1 VLETAV
7 GNLVYIY
14 ALISDFLA
22 PLRGSILT
30 PFWVG
35 DSIAGPGPM
44 GIGNSN
50 TGAMCYRLS

>member
-22 PLRGSILT
+22 PLRGSNLT
-30 PFWVG
+30 PFWG
-35 DSIAGPGPM
+35 RWLHCGAGPHG
-44 GIGNSN
+44 
-50 TGAMCYRLS
+50 YR